1 MNPPSLI
8 DVCRFL
14 RRHGPGFKNCS
25 TKNLAH
31 FVAWY
36 WRDARVGVVHDA
48 GRVVAVALARC
59 IKDVAEAETPYVHT
73 ETALLVWVDDIVSQH
88 PAGVQLL
95 LAHALQRFGPRHAFA
110 GHVFS
115 RSGELRMLPFR
126 TVQRLAA

>member
-1 MNPPSLI
+1 MNPPTLL

-14 RRHGPGFKNCS
+14 RRHGPGFKNAG

-36 WRDARVGVVHDA
+36 WRDARVGVIHDA
-48 GRVVAVALARC
+48 GRIVAVALARC
-59 IKDVAEAETPYVHT
+59 IKETTEAAEPYRHT
-73 ETALLVWVDDIVSQH
+73 ETAPIVWVDDIVSTH

-110 GHVFS
+110 GHVFH